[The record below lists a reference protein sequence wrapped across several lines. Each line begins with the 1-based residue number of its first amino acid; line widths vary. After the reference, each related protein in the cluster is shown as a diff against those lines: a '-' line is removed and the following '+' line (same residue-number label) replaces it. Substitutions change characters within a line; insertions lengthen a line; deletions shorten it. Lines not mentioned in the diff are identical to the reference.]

1 MTDEKKIIK
10 EAIDD
15 IKPDV
20 YMKTRLQ
27 AKIEEPKRKSAKSF
41 LKPALSCTLA
51 LAVLAGVG
59 TYGMTRDNTPV
70 TSQTSNVKLSIS
82 SLMRRTKT
90 EIKVKILHSAKMTL
104 QPLKIIELR
113 HIRIPTVIRLLKAAV
128 NQALQ

>member
-70 TSQTSNVKLSIS
+70 TSQTSNAKLSS
-82 SLMRRTKT
+82 HSFNMRRIKT
-90 EIKVKILHSAKMTL
+90 EIKVKILHLKMMIF
-104 QPLKIIELR
+104 QQSKIFISKL
-113 HIRIPTVIRLLKAAV
+113 IQKVTVIWL
-128 NQALQ
+128 